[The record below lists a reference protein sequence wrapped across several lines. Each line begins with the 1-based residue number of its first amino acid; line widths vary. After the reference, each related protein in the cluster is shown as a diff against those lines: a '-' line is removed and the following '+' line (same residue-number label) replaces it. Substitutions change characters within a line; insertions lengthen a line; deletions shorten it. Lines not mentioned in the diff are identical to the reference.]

1 VRVPVEKLAKM
12 PLDERKVIARRAS
25 FELPPNG
32 VVNLGVGA
40 PEGIAAVANEEKL
53 TPYITLTTEAGAIG
67 GVLASGSSFGAA
79 TNADSIIQ
87 QNQQFDFYDGGGLD
101 MTCLGMAECDLQG
114 NVNTS
119 KFGGRL
125 NGCGGFIN
133 ISQNARLVIFAGTF
147 TNGGLKVEVTDGKV
161 NIVQEGRNKK
171 FLNSVEQITFSGKYA
186 QKRKQP
192 VYYVTERCVFKLV
205 DKGLELVEI
214 APGIDI
220 DKHIL
225 PFMDFKPIINEPEL
239 MDRRIF
245 IDEPMGLINDLLN
258 LNLDQRI
265 TYDPARNILFLNLE
279 GWIARTKKDIDE
291 MRNALV
297 AACQKVGKRVNSVVN
312 HDGAR
317 ISESLYD
324 DYAEMIEYLSHHY
337 YLTTT
342 RYATSAFARM
352 KMKEAMA
359 KRGLQ
364 PHVFERREAA
374 ETFLQVVG
382 NEGKA
387 PA

>member
-1 VRVPVEKLAKM
+1 
-12 PLDERKVIARRAS
+12 
-25 FELPPNG
+25 
-32 VVNLGVGA
+32 
-40 PEGIAAVANEEKL
+40 
-53 TPYITLTTEAGAIG
+53 
-67 GVLASGSSFGAA
+67 
-79 TNADSIIQ
+79 
-87 QNQQFDFYDGGGLD
+87 
-101 MTCLGMAECDLQG
+101 
-114 NVNTS
+114 
-119 KFGGRL
+119 
-125 NGCGGFIN
+125 
-133 ISQNARLVIFAGTF
+133 
-147 TNGGLKVEVTDGKV
+147 
-161 NIVQEGRNKK
+161 
-171 FLNSVEQITFSGKYA
+171 
-186 QKRKQP
+186 
-192 VYYVTERCVFKLV
+192 
-205 DKGLELVEI
+205 
-214 APGIDI
+214 
-220 DKHIL
+220 
-225 PFMDFKPIINEPEL
+225 MDFKPIINEPDL

-279 GWIARTKKDIDE
+279 GWNARTKKDIDE

-317 ISESLYD
+317 IAEALYD
-324 DYAEMIEYLSHHY
+324 DYAEMIEYLSQHY

-374 ETFLQVVG
+374 ETFLQVVAG
-382 NEGKA
+382 EEEKA